1 MVDIFSQVKF
11 TVTKIFKTA
20 IMREFLQKGR
30 RFLRYSFRL
39 PAVCCCILLLGL
51 HADAQADQVSPQS
64 PVSISG
70 DNIPLLQVFKAI
82 KKQTGLTSF
91 YSNQLLNDKE
101 KVSLHFD
108 HARLEDVLAW
118 LFKNKNLTY
127 EIRGNRL
134 LLNEKPQPPRAAAAP
149 VQETPQKK
157 TTDTGRVKGQVMDT
171 EGRPMVNATVMVKGH
186 AGRVG
191 VTDEFGVFS
200 MDARPGEVL
209 SISMVGMQT
218 AEVAVP
224 SKGIINLTLKVKTDD
239 MNEAVVVGYGQQR
252 KITVTGSVATV
263 NMEDMQMPVR
273 NLTAA
278 LAGKV
283 AGIISVQ
290 SSGEPGY
297 DNSTFTIRGIGT
309 FTGNVSPLII
319 VDGVQRQDVNSTYG
333 GAYNNIDPEDIAS
346 ISLLKDASAT
356 AVYGAKAANGVLI
369 ITTKRG
375 VAGKP
380 KVQSKLE
387 SGVSGLT
394 KMPKM
399 VDGITYMK
407 LYNEAR
413 TNTGLT
419 PVYTDATIQKT
430 ASGLDP
436 YLYPNV
442 DWLNSIYK
450 KWAPYYNANVNV
462 SGGGEATRY
471 YLSMSFYDQDGS
483 YKVSNISGYNPNL
496 NFKRYD
502 FRSNV
507 DVNVSKTTLL
517 SLNLDAM
524 LVGSRYPG
532 ASAASI
538 WYGAFSTNP
547 VVFPIAYPG
556 GKWAGP
562 LNNGG
567 VNPYSVVQN
576 SGYTTEF
583 RPSVQSV
590 LTLTQKLDALTKG
603 LSATGRFSFDSYNE
617 TDINRP
623 GTNDLW
629 YAGSRDGEGNLI
641 FSQTRVGSTFLGYS
655 TSTSSERAMYLEG
668 NVSYNRSFGGH
679 AIGGLLVYNMRNR
692 IVGSAN
698 SVTGSIPYRNQAA
711 AGRLTYS
718 YMDKYLA
725 EFDGGYTGSENFAP
739 GHRWGFFP
747 SVSAGW
753 VISKE
758 NFFDALASTFTLLK
772 IRGSRGLVGNDN
784 IGDGSRFGYLTQIN
798 NGGTTAFGTTPNSFT
813 GIQASV
819 IGTENLTWEKST
831 KTDIGL
837 EIGILKKINIV
848 LDAYQDRRKDILIA
862 RQSIS
867 SIAGFSGYNY
877 TAGTGNSTVYT
888 NLGEMNNKGIDGS
901 IEYNSRLGKR
911 FTLRVYGNFTYA
923 RNKILFQDEPVR
935 KYPWQRATGTRYNE
949 FYGYTALGLFNDQQ
963 DINSSPVQTLNTT
976 IYPGD
981 IKYKDLNGDGTI
993 DAYDEKYLG
1002 KSSFPTWSYGTGF
1015 SLGFK
1020 KFDLSI
1026 LFQGITGVGIMAN
1039 GSAVAVNDAG
1049 AVGVGVIPFAGIGQY
1064 TANVLSNTVSRWTVD
1079 NPSQHVDYPRL
1090 SIGASPTS
1098 NNYINSSWWMKDGTY
1113 LRVKQA
1119 SLGYSWS
1126 TAALRNAGLNS
1137 LYFYTAGTNL
1147 LTFSKFKL
1155 WDPEL
1160 GSNGAGYPFAKTIV
1174 VGVRAQ
1180 F

>member
-1 MVDIFSQVKF
+1 
-11 TVTKIFKTA
+11 
-20 IMREFLQKGR
+20 MRESLQKSHC
-30 RFLRYSFRL
+30 FLRRL
-39 PAVCCCILLLGL
+39 FLLPLLCSCILLLRFT
-51 HADAQADQVSPQS
+51 ADAQAGQASLQS

-70 DNIPLLQVFKAI
+70 DNIQIAQLLKTI
-82 KKQTGLTSF
+82 KKQTGLTPF

-101 KVSLHFD
+101 KVSLHFQ
-108 HARLEDVLAW
+108 HATLDEVLAY
-118 LFKNKNLTY
+118 LFRDKNIGY
-127 EIRGNRL
+127 EVHGNRL
-134 LLNEKPQPPRAAAAP
+134 LLNEKAAP
-149 VQETPQKK
+149 VKTSSGVSPLMQDKK
-157 TTDTGRVKGQVMDT
+157 ASDTGRIKGQIMDVD
-171 EGRPMVNATVMVKGH
+171 GKPLGNATVIVKGSTS
-186 AGRVG
+186 RVTT
-191 VTDEFGVFS
+191 TDELGIFS
-200 MDARPGEVL
+200 INARPGEVL
-209 SISMVGMQT
+209 SVSMVGMQT
-218 AEVAVP
+218 ADVAVP
-224 SKGIINLTLKVKTDD
+224 SKGVINVTLKVKSDA

-252 KITVTGSVATV
+252 KITVTGSIATV

-273 NLTAA
+273 NLTDA

-283 AGIISVQ
+283 AGVISVQ

-309 FTGNVSPLII
+309 FTGSVSPLII
-319 VDGVQRQDVNSTYG
+319 VDGVQREDVNSTYA

-380 KVQSKLE
+380 KIMAKFE
-387 SGVSGLT
+387 SGASGLT
-394 KMPKM
+394 KMPQM
-399 VDGITYMK
+399 ADGITYMK

-413 TNTGLT
+413 TNTGQSA
-419 PVYTDATIQKT
+419 VYSDETIQKT
-430 ASGLDP
+430 ASKLDP

-442 DWLNSIYK
+442 DWLHSIYK
-450 KWAPYYNANVNV
+450 NWAPYYNGNVNV

-471 YLSMSFYDQDGS
+471 FLSMSFYDQDGS

-524 LVGSRYPG
+524 LVSSRYPG
-532 ASAASI
+532 ISAASV
-538 WYGAFSTNP
+538 WYDAFSTNP
-547 VVFPIAYPG
+547 IAFPIKYPG

-562 LNNGG
+562 VNNGG
-567 VNPYSVVQN
+567 VNPYNELQN

-583 RPSVQSV
+583 HPTVQSV
-590 LTLTQKLDALTKG
+590 LTLNQKLDVVTRG
-603 LSATGRFSFDSYNE
+603 LSAMGRFSFDSYNE

-623 GTNDLW
+623 GTDDLW
-629 YAGSRDGEGNLI
+629 YAGSRDGEGNLVYT
-641 FSQTRVGSTFLGYS
+641 QTRTGSTFLGYL
-655 TSTSSERAMYLEG
+655 TSTSAERTMYLEG
-668 NVSYNRSFGGH
+668 NVNYNRSFGSH
-679 AIGGLLVYNMRNR
+679 NIGAMVVYNMRNR
-692 IVGSAN
+692 IVASAG
-698 SVTGSIPYRNQAA
+698 SVTLSIPYRSEASA
-711 AGRLTYS
+711 TRFTYS

-758 NFFDALASTFTLLK
+758 NFFDPLASTFNLLK
-772 IRGSRGLVGNDN
+772 LRASRGIVGNDN

-798 NGGTTAFGTTPNSFT
+798 TGGTTAFGTSPTYYS
-813 GIQASV
+813 GIQANV
-819 IGTENLTWEKST
+819 IGTDNLTWEKST

-848 LDAYQDRRKDILIA
+848 VDAYQDRRKDILIN

-877 TAGTGNSTVYT
+877 TAGTSNTAVYA

-901 IEYNSRLGKR
+901 IEYNSNLGR
-911 FTLRVYGNFTYA
+911 GVTLRLYGNFTYA
-923 RNKILFQDEPVR
+923 RNKIVFEDEPVR
-935 KYPWQRATGTRYNE
+935 KYPWMKATGTRYGE
-949 FYGYTALGLFNDQQ
+949 FYGYSSMGLFKDQQ
-963 DINSSPVQTLNTT
+963 DINASPVQTLNTT
-976 IYPGD
+976 VYPGD
-981 IKYKDLNGDGTI
+981 VKFRDLNGDGSV

-1002 KSSFPTWSYGTGF
+1002 KSSFPNWSYGTGF
-1015 SLGFK
+1015 SLGYK
-1020 KFDLSI
+1020 KFDFSM

-1039 GSAVAVNDAG
+1039 GTAIGVAG
-1049 AVGVGVIPFAGIGQY
+1049 AGAAGVGVIPFAGIGQY
-1064 TANVLSNTVSRWTVD
+1064 PASIISDVANRWTES

-1090 SIGASPTS
+1090 SVGATTTS
-1098 NNYINSSWWMKDGTY
+1098 NNYINSSWWLKDGSF

-1119 SLGYSWS
+1119 SLEYTC
-1126 TAALRNAGLNS
+1126 TAPTLKNAGIHN
-1137 LYFYTAGTNL
+1137 LYFYIAGTNL

-1160 GSNGAGYPFAKTIV
+1160 GSNGAGYPPVRTIV
-1174 VGVRAQ
+1174 AGIRAQ

>member
-1 MVDIFSQVKF
+1 MS
-11 TVTKIFKTA
+11 A
-20 IMREFLQKGR
+20 FLQKGR
-30 RFLRYSFRL
+30 HLLRRSFQFLTACS
-39 PAVCCCILLLGL
+39 CILLLWP
-51 HADAQADQVSPQS
+51 DMYAQVQPSLQS
-64 PVSISG
+64 PVNISG
-70 DNIPLLQVFKAI
+70 EDIPIYQVLKTI

-91 YSNQLLNDKE
+91 YSNQLLDDKE
-101 KVSLHFD
+101 KVSLHFQ
-108 HARLEDVLAW
+108 HTPLEEVLAY
-118 LFKNKNLTY
+118 LFKDKNINY
-127 EIRGNRL
+127 EVRGNHL
-134 LLNEKPQPPRAAAAP
+134 LLNEKLSPAKPATRQSQEVPDKAA
-149 VQETPQKK
+149 
-157 TTDTGRVKGQVMDT
+157 TDTSHIKGQVMDVD
-171 EGRPMVNATVMVKGH
+171 GKPLVNATVMVKGKTRR
-186 AGRVG
+186 ATA
-191 VTDEFGVFS
+191 TDDLGIFS
-200 MDARPGEVL
+200 IAARPGEIL

-218 AEVAVP
+218 EEMTVP
-224 SKGIINLTLKVKTDD
+224 AKGIIKATLKVRNDNMD
-239 MNEAVVVGYGQQR
+239 EAVVVGYGQQK
-252 KITVTGSVATV
+252 KISVTGSIATV

-273 NLTAA
+273 NLTDA

-290 SSGEPGY
+290 NSGEPGY
-297 DNSTFTIRGIGT
+297 DNSTFTIRGVGT
-309 FTGNVSPLII
+309 FTGSKSPLII
-319 VDGVQRQDVNSTYG
+319 VDGVQREDVNSTYA

-380 KVQSKLE
+380 KVSSKFE
-387 SGVSGLT
+387 SGASGLT
-394 KMPKM
+394 KLPRM

-413 TNTGLT
+413 TNTGQT
-419 PVYTDATIQKT
+419 PIYSDETIQKT

-442 DWLNSIYK
+442 DWIHSIYK
-450 KWAPYYNANVNV
+450 KWAPYYNGNVNV
-462 SGGGEATRY
+462 SGGGEAMRY
-471 YLSMSFYDQDGS
+471 FLSMSFYDQDGS

-524 LVGSRYPG
+524 LVSSRYPG
-532 ASAASI
+532 VSAAAI

-547 VVFPIAYPG
+547 IVFPIKYPD

-562 LNNGG
+562 VNNGG
-567 VNPYSVVQN
+567 VNPLNQVQN

-583 RPSVQSV
+583 HPTVQSV

-603 LSATGRFSFDSYNE
+603 LSAMGRFSFDSYSE
-617 TDINRP
+617 TDINRT

-629 YAGSRDGEGNLI
+629 YAGSRDGEGNLVYT
-641 FSQTRVGSTFLGYS
+641 QTRTGSTYLGYS
-655 TSTSSERAMYLEG
+655 TSTTAERTMYLEG
-668 NVSYNRSFGGH
+668 NINYNRSFGEH
-679 AIGGLLVYNMRNR
+679 NIGALVVYNMRNR
-692 IVGSAN
+692 IVASAGSL
-698 SVTGSIPYRNQAA
+698 TGSIPYRSQAT

-718 YMDKYLA
+718 YMDKYLV

-758 NFFDALASTFTLLK
+758 NFFDPLATTFDLVK

-784 IGDGSRFGYLTQIN
+784 IGDGSRFGYLTQISS
-798 NGGTTAFGTTPNSFT
+798 GGMTAFGTSPTYYG

-819 IGTENLTWEKST
+819 IGTDNLTWEKST

-837 EIGILKKINIV
+837 EIGILKKIKIV
-848 LDAYQDRRKDILIA
+848 VDAYQDRRKDILIA

-867 SIAGFSGYNY
+867 SIAGYSGYNY
-877 TAGTGNSTVYT
+877 TAGTSNTTVYA
-888 NLGEMNNKGIDGS
+888 NLGEMNNKGIDGNL
-901 IEYNSRLGKR
+901 EYNSRLGR
-911 FTLRVYGNFTYA
+911 EVTLRIYGNFTYA
-923 RNKILFQDEPVR
+923 RNKIVFEDEPVR
-935 KYPWQRATGTRYNE
+935 KYPWMKGTGTRFGE
-949 FYGYTALGLFNDQQ
+949 FYGYTSQGLFKDQQ
-963 DINSSPVQTLNTT
+963 DVNSSPVQTLNTT
-976 IYPGD
+976 VYPGD
-981 IKYKDLNGDGTI
+981 VKYKDLNGDGSV

-1002 KSSFPTWSYGTGF
+1002 KSSFPTWSYGAGF
-1015 SLGFK
+1015 SIGYK
-1020 KFDLSI
+1020 KFDLSA
-1026 LFQGITGVGIMAN
+1026 LFQGVTGVGIMAN
-1039 GSAVAVNDAG
+1039 GTSVALTGSG
-1049 AVGVGVIPFAGIGQY
+1049 AAGVGVIPFAGIGQY
-1064 TANVLSNTVSRWTVD
+1064 PANVLSDVTSRWTVD

-1090 SIGASPTS
+1090 SIGASTTS
-1098 NNYINSSWWMKDGTY
+1098 NNYTNSSWWLKDGSY
-1113 LRVKQA
+1113 VRLKQA
-1119 SLGYSWS
+1119 SIGYTWKS
-1126 TAALRNAGLNS
+1126 AALKGAGIGS
-1137 LYFYTAGTNL
+1137 LYFYAAGTNL

-1160 GSNGAGYPFAKTIV
+1160 GSDGAAYPYAKTIV
-1174 VGVRAQ
+1174 VGIRAQ